1 MTTRPMAIS
10 GIKCD
15 EVASGNVAAD
25 FVVNRPS
32 PARPKA
38 LQRGGGHPTSIT
50 SDSLERQTI

>member
-1 MTTRPMAIS
+1 MATI

-15 EVASGNVAAD
+15 EVALGNVAAYL
-25 FVVNRPS
+25 VNRPS

-38 LQRGGGHPTSIT
+38 LQRGGGHPTSTTTT

>member
-1 MTTRPMAIS
+1 MAI
-10 GIKCD
+10 
-15 EVASGNVAAD
+15 ASIECEEIATGNVAAYL
-25 FVVNRPS
+25 VNRPS